1 MAKDKVL
8 VPSPNWSNSN
18 TPTGPFQIIVLAS
31 FKYSAKALAVSGPI
45 SKIISSASTSSTL
58 LRVATAVSENSLPQ
72 TTSVGNGIDT
82 FSMSFLAAGIKS
94 SSYNDLPTGLPA
106 AAKKVFAI
114 PPPTMIWSHI
124 SDKDSNTSN
133 LVDTLEPPTMAT
145 SGRAGL
151 SKALPNASN
160 SFANN
165 GPAHA
170 TGANLATPCVEACA
184 RCAVPKASITN
195 MSHKAA

>member
-82 FSMSFLAAGIKS
+82 FSISFLAAGIKS
-94 SSYNDLPTGLPA
+94 GSYSDLPTGLPA
-106 AAKKVFAI
+106 AAKKVLAI
-114 PPPTMIWSHI
+114 PPPTIIWSQI
-124 SDKDSNTSN
+124 SDNDSNTSS
-133 LVDTLEPPTMAT
+133 LVETLAPPTIAT
-145 SGRAGL
+145 NGRPGFPTLCLTLLIHWLVMGRRMRQEQTWRRHGL
-151 SKALPNASN
+151 KLGRGGRYQKRP
-160 SFANN
+160 
-165 GPAHA
+165 
-170 TGANLATPCVEACA
+170 
-184 RCAVPKASITN
+184 
-195 MSHKAA
+195 

>member
-82 FSMSFLAAGIKS
+82 FSISFLAAGIKS
-94 SSYNDLPTGLPA
+94 GSYSDLPTGLPA
-106 AAKKVFAI
+106 AAKKVLAI
-114 PPPTMIWSHI
+114 PPPTIIWSQI
-124 SDKDSNTSN
+124 SDNDSNSSS
-133 LVDTLEPPTMAT
+133 LVETLAPPTIAT
-145 SGRAGL
+145 NGRPGL
-151 SKALPNASN
+151 SNALPNASN
-160 SFANN
+160 SLASN

-170 TGANLATPCVEACA
+170 DRKSTRLNSSHV
-184 RCAVPKASITN
+184 RISYAVF
-195 MSHKAA
+195 